1 MKDSLR
7 KNLTPLRKSILVFS
21 FLTLIYILLPI
32 LSINASTSLDYPI
45 VPQRP
50 TLRQLYLSLLNI
62 PIYKYEKSKTM
73 IKKDVSLFD
82 LDKKNNDNFEVNEIL
97 IDKNYLSG
105 FLVDS
110 YEKSYMLGSETLL
123 MNSLDSALELK
134 LALKYLDVDEKKI
147 IVVDNMQ
154 NALLINIL
162 NDNNDTS
169 LVKIL
174 GYSPK
179 SDNISVNGVVEKLA
193 TLISEKTKK

>member
-1 MKDSLR
+1 MKDALK

-21 FLTLIYILLPI
+21 FLTLIYILLPLI
-32 LSINASTSLDYPI
+32 SINASASLDYPI

-50 TLRQLYLSLLNI
+50 TLRQLYSSLLNV
-62 PIYKYEKSKTM
+62 PIYKYEKLKTM
-73 IKKDVSLFD
+73 TVRDDSLFY
-82 LDKKNNDNFEVNEIL
+82 LDKKSDNNLKLDEIA

-110 YEKSYMLGSETLL
+110 YEKSYIAGPETLL
-123 MNSLDSALELK
+123 MNSLNSALELN
-134 LALKYLDVDEKKI
+134 LSLKYLDVNEKKI

-162 NDNNDTS
+162 NDNSHTS

-174 GYSPK
+174 GYSNK